1 MSFGVERI
9 SLDLHGPFLVEFNEL
24 LLMVED
30 LFEEFLS
37 SGSTTVFL
45 AAAHLLFKSVERAR
59 FFFRLSEHFGA
70 SVKVSVYELSF
81 KENVTLSFGNHL
93 RVGLLVAQ
101 VV

>member
-1 MSFGVERI
+1 MSFSVERV
-9 SLDLHGPFLVEFNEL
+9 SLDFHGPFLVEFNEL
-24 LLMVED
+24 LLMVEN

-37 SGSTTVFL
+37 SGSTTMFL

-59 FFFRLSEHFGA
+59 FFFRLSEHFSA

-81 KENVTLSFGNHL
+81 KENVALSFGNHL